1 MKGAGP
7 GVQLHQLLWECRKTM
22 RQVYLKPEAFIL
34 QFLLWPLINLT
45 ILVCYYAPFTGRLG
59 WLRPLAFTGD
69 LSLGAYLTAG
79 TFVVGFYGQYVLTGT
94 ILAWQ
99 RDQGV
104 LEAVYLTPV
113 HRLVHLLG
121 NALAGAVSGL
131 ASVGF
136 MAFGLILFDVEA
148 TNPLILIPAVLIV
161 ILTSLPW
168 GALLCAIFL
177 VGRNQR
183 VLFSFFEEPAEFL
196 AGVRF
201 PPQALPGALAVL
213 SAFYPISHA
222 VGLLRAALSYA
233 PMAVLQRETC
243 WLCGLGLVYLAG
255 AWAISW
261 YAERRGKMYGTLSL
275 WLILFRRRT
284 RRRSPSFPWRS

>member
-1 MKGAGP
+1 MLRRRH
-7 GVQLHQLLWECRKTM
+7 GVQFHQLLWECRKTM

-45 ILVCYYAPFTGRLG
+45 ILVCCYAPFTGSQG
-59 WLRPLAFTGD
+59 WLRPLSFTGR
-69 LSLGAYLTAG
+69 LNLGAYLTAG
-79 TFVVGFYGQYVLTGT
+79 TFVVGLYGQYVLTGF

-113 HRLVHLLG
+113 RRLVHLLG
-121 NALAGAVSGL
+121 NALAGAISGL
-131 ASVGF
+131 ASVVGF
-136 MAFGLILFDVEA
+136 LVFGLILFDVEA
-148 TNPLILIPAVLIV
+148 ANPLILLPAVLIV

-183 VLFSFFEEPAEFL
+183 VLFSLFEEPAEFL

-201 PPQALPGALAVL
+201 PPQALPGAFTAL
-213 SAFYPISHA
+213 SAIYPISHG
-222 VGLLRAALSYA
+222 VSLLRAVLSYA
-233 PMAVLQRETC
+233 PTAVLQRETC

-255 AWAISW
+255 AWAISR
-261 YAERRGKMYGTLSL
+261 YAERRGKTNGTLSYG
-275 WLILFRRRT
+275 
-284 RRRSPSFPWRS
+284 